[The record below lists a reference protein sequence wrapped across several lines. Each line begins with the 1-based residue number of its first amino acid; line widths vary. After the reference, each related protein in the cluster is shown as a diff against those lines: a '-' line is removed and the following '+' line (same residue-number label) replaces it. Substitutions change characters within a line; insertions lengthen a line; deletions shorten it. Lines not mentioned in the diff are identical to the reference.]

1 MCHEALGMEI
11 DSFEE
16 IEEEFAARV
25 QEQVW
30 CNFSTV
36 DRAGRPY
43 SRIMHPFWERNVGW
57 VLTHRNSHKSK
68 HLASN
73 NYVSLSYIRGA
84 VQKPTY
90 VDCVATWEEDID
102 EKTRLWNLVS
112 NTPEPLGFDPS
123 SDFGSPENEEFGL
136 LKLTPRKIV
145 LVTFP
150 AESYDQGNVV
160 WRGT

>member
-1 MCHEALGMEI
+1 MEV

-16 IEEEFAARV
+16 IEKEFFDRV
-25 QEQVW
+25 HDQVW

-36 DRAGRPY
+36 DRRGRPY
-43 SRIMHPFWERNVGW
+43 SRIMHPFWEGSIGW

-73 NYVSLSYIRGA
+73 NNVSLSYIRGN

-90 VDCVATWEEDID
+90 IDCVATWTDDIG
-102 EKTRLWNLVS
+102 EKTRVWNLVA
-112 NTPEPLGFDPS
+112 NTPEPWGFDPS
-123 SDFGSPENEEFGL
+123 TDFGSPENEEFGL
-136 LKLTPRKIV
+136 LKLIPRRIM

-150 AESYDQGNVV
+150 AESYDQGNLV